1 MPFSPVARLLVYLGV
16 ALVLANALAA
26 LLFLAAFTLGLRSTA
41 APGALPSMF
50 ELLASMVVVA
60 PVIALWTA
68 WMQRRAGRSLAD
80 LGFTLPPSLRRFFR
94 GWAIGL
100 CVTGLFL
107 LVGLASGSLAWAPA
121 DATTLATR
129 WGALG
134 GVAVALALAA
144 GFVLQGGLEELMLR
158 GYVQHL
164 IEEWRANSENRAS
177 ARVWVLVT
185 PAAIFALFHGLNPG
199 FTPLALFNTFAIGLV
214 LGEWVLRTRSLWDV
228 IGVHAGWN
236 FGLAVVW
243 SFPVSGF
250 QTLHLLPIVS
260 REAPISSWLAG
271 GGYGPEASVA
281 CTLITI
287 AGWFAVR
294 RYVRPRVQPSIE
306 PTFQP
311 RG

>member
-1 MPFSPVARLLVYLGV
+1 MPFSPLARLFTYLGV
-16 ALVLANALAA
+16 SLLLANALAA
-26 LLFLAAFTLGLRSTA
+26 LLFLVAHALGRRSSA
-41 APGALPSMF
+41 APGSLPSML

-60 PVIALWTA
+60 PVIAAWTA
-68 WMQRRAGRSLAD
+68 WMQRRHGQTLAD
-80 LGFTLPPSLRRFFR
+80 LGFTLPPPVGRFFR

-100 CVTGLFL
+100 GITGLFL
-107 LVGLASGSLAWAPA
+107 LVGLASGSLAWASA
-121 DATTLATR
+121 DSVTLATR

-134 GVAVALALAA
+134 GGVVALALAA

-158 GYVQHL
+158 GYVQHTV
-164 IEEWRANSENRAS
+164 EEWRAHSENRAS
-177 ARVWVLVT
+177 ARGWVLVV

-214 LGEWVLRTRSLWDV
+214 FSEWVLRARSLWDV

-236 FGLAVVW
+236 FGLAVLW
-243 SFPVSGF
+243 SLPVSGF

-260 REAPISSWLAG
+260 REARTSVWLTG
-271 GGYGPEASVA
+271 GGYGPEAGVA

-294 RYVRPRVQPSIE
+294 KFVQPTTE
-306 PTFQP
+306 PTTQP